1 MEEFLHSFFYLLE
14 ISIDVNSDE
23 KALRILINE
32 FVNEY
37 SSRAGSHPEESY
49 HEDLLDDPA
58 YKADSVYVPN
68 DIKGKIN
75 KWAEDMGLKSKK
87 SKKKEAK

>member
-1 MEEFLHSFFYLLE
+1 MELHSFFYLLE

-23 KALRILINE
+23 KALRILIKE
-32 FVNEY
+32 FVKEY
-37 SSRAGSHPEESY
+37 SSHAGSHPEESY

-68 DIKGKIN
+68 DIKDKIN

-87 SKKKEAK
+87 SKKETK